1 MGNEECGHSSSST
14 TDRERDDQGSL
25 TIPAASGQPFESKIV
40 SYAQALA
47 IRAGERDEGSP
58 PSRSILSY
66 AHSNIALSLSIS
78 V

>member
-1 MGNEECGHSSSST
+1 MGDEECGHSSSST

-47 IRAGERDEGSP
+47 SRGGGPDEGNP
-58 PSRSILSY
+58 P
-66 AHSNIALSLSIS
+66 SLSI
-78 V
+78 